1 MMKIEIKQ
9 NDKLVSVFENYSQD
23 YILLNWD
30 ETYDKY
36 MNESMYRFFNM
47 KASLYEIFFNY
58 KQIGHFTLFNLD
70 ENVKGVAMFCIR
82 ERSKMSLGEVLKVIN
97 RVKQFMSE
105 FPSGVIGFCN
115 TLRLVN
121 FYSRLGFKNKH
132 LNSNIHLI
140 YSDKSEKFIENR
152 EFKEY
157 F

>member
-36 MNESMYRFFNM
+36 MNESMYRFFDM
-47 KASLYEIFFNY
+47 KGLFYEIYFNY
-58 KQIGHFTLFNLD
+58 KQIGHFTLYNLD
-70 ENVKGVAMFCIR
+70 EDVKGIAMFCIR
-82 ERSKMSLGEVLKVIN
+82 DHYKMSLGEVLGVIN
-97 RVKQFMSE
+97 KVKEFMLQ
-105 FPSGVIGFCN
+105 FPSGIIGFCN

-140 YSDKSEKFIENR
+140 YSDKSEKFVENR